1 MVIPQRFPHPSGAD
15 LGDNYISG
23 LSDNSALQ
31 REFDDRFMSN
41 GPGVN
46 NNHSPSILRPFT
58 GRFDTDLKQDFWTP
72 HKQEHF
78 RNPLIR
84 RLDSNFCNHPH
95 PIFGSVLC
103 DHFRPSRVYLKQ
115 WHPRAVNVKQ
125 VRQDRFKPLSKHP
138 THKGNTRYPAAIG
151 LPTVAENK
159 LLFGSTDG
167 KADPL
172 GFNAELGDTE
182 KPASDVILDM
192 QGNNFVHKPQGEPI
206 TDSVVANWDLWNG
219 VADP

>member
-41 GPGVN
+41 GPGAN

-84 RLDSNFCNHPH
+84 RLDSNFCNHPRD
-95 PIFGSVLC
+95 L
-103 DHFRPSRVYLKQ
+103 SR
-115 WHPRAVNVKQ
+115 PRAWRERARKGKHMQ
-125 VRQDRFKPLSKHP
+125 SSCTDMSLTATEDKPP
-138 THKGNTRYPAAIG
+138 TNHARWHGY
-151 LPTVAENK
+151 E
-159 LLFGSTDG
+159 
-167 KADPL
+167 PL
-172 GFNAELGDTE
+172 
-182 KPASDVILDM
+182 
-192 QGNNFVHKPQGEPI
+192 
-206 TDSVVANWDLWNG
+206 
-219 VADP
+219 